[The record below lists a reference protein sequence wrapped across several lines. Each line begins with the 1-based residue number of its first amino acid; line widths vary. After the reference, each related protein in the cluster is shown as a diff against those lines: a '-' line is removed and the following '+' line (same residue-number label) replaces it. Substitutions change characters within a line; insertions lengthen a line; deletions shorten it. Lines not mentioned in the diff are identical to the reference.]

1 MKKKNQQMF
10 RQQFTQIEYKNVAAS
25 HQLVLSHREAVR
37 IKHTYT
43 PTHTHTLTHSHTHS
57 SPIFQP
63 EYQFFIIQKHFNQKR
78 KKKGRTKPEQKFLK
92 KKKEKGK

>member
-43 PTHTHTLTHSHTHS
+43 PTHTHTLTHSFVSNISTRIS
-57 SPIFQP
+57 IFHNSKTFQSK
-63 EYQFFIIQKHFNQKR
+63 E

-92 KKKEKGK
+92 KKKEKEKGK